1 MEKLLNIYTGY
12 TQSTTDS
19 LQTYIENQGY
29 DVVNIVYG
37 NDEKRSR
44 KLITYWY
51 PKSEIDFRQLANV
64 STNEATCY
72 DLEYYNKKV
81 QL

>member
-29 DVVNIVYG
+29 DVVNIMYG

-44 KLITYWY
+44 KLITYWF

-64 STNEATCY
+64 STKEATCY
-72 DLEYYNKKV
+72 DLEYYNKRIK
-81 QL
+81 L